1 MDKEKL
7 FTLLKSPIITEQ
19 TAILSESLKQ
29 IVFKVD
35 LDSTK
40 REIKMAVEKLF
51 KVKVLKVTTSIVKGK
66 NKRNRFGV
74 YKKSNYVLFCFS
86 NIVIEFYGQ
95 DNLAYIT
102 KTFKKVMTFFNV
114 FGTSASF
121 ACYVVGMVF
130 QQIC

>member
-7 FTLLKSPIITEQ
+7 FTLIKSPIITEQ
-19 TAILSESLKQ
+19 TANLNESLKQ

-74 YKKSNYVLFCFS
+74 YKKSNY
-86 NIVIEFYGQ
+86 
-95 DNLAYIT
+95 
-102 KTFKKVMTFFNV
+102 KKAFVSISKDSDIQFEGIN
-114 FGTSASF
+114 
-121 ACYVVGMVF
+121 
-130 QQIC
+130 